1 MKNLFHIYFMKSV
14 LVYFTC
20 PFHADI

>member
-1 MKNLFHIYFMKSV
+1 MKSV

-20 PFHADI
+20 RFHVDI